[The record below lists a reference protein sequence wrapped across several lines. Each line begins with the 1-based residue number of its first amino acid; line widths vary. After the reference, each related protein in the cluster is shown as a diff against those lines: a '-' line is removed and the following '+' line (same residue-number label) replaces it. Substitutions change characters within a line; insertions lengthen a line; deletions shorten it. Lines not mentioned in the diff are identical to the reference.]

1 VISQLLEE
9 HGGLMERNYLLNA
22 LVNFSVNGVK
32 PKPEDVNVHKS
43 HLDFLISKLLHNDLE
58 EISKSDYFNKFF
70 KLKFSTIDYL
80 EELAKELLDKI
91 RETKKI
97 ILTEDLINLTRTL
110 NAYGKYKEKFN
121 MDGNLD
127 MSNVLGGDYFNENA
141 EIVNKNK
148 IIYSIVQALKNLE
161 QNKFGYWGMNDW
173 RDIKPKTIND
183 KIYLVLK
190 QKGKPMHFVEI
201 AEEINKIGFDGKKA
215 NAATVHNE
223 LILDS
228 KYVLIGRGLYG
239 LKDWGYQQGTV
250 ADIIADILKKSDVAL
265 SREEI
270 IEKVLEQRMVKK
282 ATINLALMNKQKF
295 EKTEEGKYRLNKA

>member
-1 VISQLLEE
+1 
-9 HGGLMERNYLLNA
+9 
-22 LVNFSVNGVK
+22 
-32 PKPEDVNVHKS
+32 
-43 HLDFLISKLLHNDLE
+43 
-58 EISKSDYFNKFF
+58 
-70 KLKFSTIDYL
+70 
-80 EELAKELLDKI
+80 LDKI